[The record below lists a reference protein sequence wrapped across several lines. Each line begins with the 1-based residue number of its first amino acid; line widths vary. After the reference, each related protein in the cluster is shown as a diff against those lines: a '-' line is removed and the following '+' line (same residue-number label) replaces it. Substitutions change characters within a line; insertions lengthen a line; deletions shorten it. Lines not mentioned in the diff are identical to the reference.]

1 MAAIIGH
8 LLPLAVGVA
17 LSSVPIIVMVLI
29 LLSPRGRW
37 SGLAY
42 LVGAVLGL
50 AGVTTAFTAAASL
63 LPPPAPE
70 QPNPLFATIE
80 LVLGFAL
87 LALAAVRL
95 VRRRRRLR
103 QQRQQGR
110 RVDVTR
116 TGADSTLDTHS
127 ETETAI
133 DGDTAPPTPAWMLRL
148 TSAGPAASL
157 GVGVLLMLRPKNL
170 LLTLAA
176 GVAIAAGGEPPQL
189 AAVAIGVFV
198 LLGASTLIAPI
209 LFAVFD
215 PTRTAGPLERTRV
228 WIARNSAT
236 VTTVVLLVLGTV
248 IIGSGLA
255 RY

>member
-70 QPNPLFATIE
+70 QPSPLFATIE

-103 QQRQQGR
+103 HGR
-110 RVDVTR
+110 TDGETG
-116 TGADSTLDTHS
+116 TGAGSALNTAGESATT
-127 ETETAI
+127 TEI
-133 DGDTAPPTPAWMLRL
+133 DTAPPTPAWMLRL

-215 PTRTAGPLERTRV
+215 PTRTVGPLERTRV

>member
-63 LPPPAPE
+63 LPPPVPE
-70 QPNPLFATIE
+70 QPSPLFATIE

-103 QQRQQGR
+103 HGR
-110 RVDVTR
+110 TPGETG
-116 TGADSTLDTHS
+116 TGAGSALDTAGES
-127 ETETAI
+127 ATTTGI
-133 DGDTAPPTPAWMLRL
+133 DTAPPTPAWMLRL
-148 TSAGPAASL
+148 TSAGPVASL

-198 LLGASTLIAPI
+198 LLGASTLIVPI

-215 PTRTAGPLERTRV
+215 PARTAGPLERTRV
-228 WIARNSAT
+228 WIARNTAT